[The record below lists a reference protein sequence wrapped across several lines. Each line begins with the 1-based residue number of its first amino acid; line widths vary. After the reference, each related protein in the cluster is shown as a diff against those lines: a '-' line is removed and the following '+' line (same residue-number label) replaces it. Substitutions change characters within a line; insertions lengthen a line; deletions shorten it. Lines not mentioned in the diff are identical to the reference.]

1 MNQTNLP
8 KKLLSLGIPTYKRP
22 EYAVRLIKKAI
33 SMNIYD
39 EIIVSSNS
47 KEEIFYSIL
56 WNSTYWLA
64 VMPFSLG
71 AIKFSPFLKCA
82 KKFEVKL
89 KAICLFETRP
99 EKQLSPL
106 SELNRYALEAVS
118 LLEKPAAIE

>member
-47 KEEIFYSIL
+47 KEEILTDFV
-56 WNSTYWLA
+56 NSKESCSKVKFFQQKENVGLA
-64 VMPFSLG
+64 LNY
-71 AIKFSPFLKCA
+71 LK
-82 KKFEVKL
+82 L
-89 KAICLFETRP
+89 IYL
-99 EKQLSPL
+99 
-106 SELNRYALEAVS
+106 LN
-118 LLEKPAAIE
+118 